1 MDERKLRVVKF
12 FAIIYILFGLS
23 IIYLLHFNT
32 GIEISG
38 KPSGKGLEITVKN
51 SSLHL
56 IRDLN
61 VSIIDQSNSE
71 SSILSL
77 AELSPAAE
85 KKVVIPGIHSANGII
100 TIKANAMYHLE
111 VLKQIKIEGAQDQN
125 EEVSAVL
132 EGPNKTFVNTQT
144 RFKITIC
151 AAKLEN
157 QSVKITPDLE
167 SAFFTAAQEPK
178 TIEVKAGQCGV
189 EEFAFSPSN
198 KGKTTIAFNIQIGSL
213 NKRLEKEIEIID

>member
-1 MDERKLRVVKF
+1 MDKQKLRVVKF

-23 IIYLLHFNT
+23 IIYLLNFNT

-61 VSIIDQSNSE
+61 VSIIDQNNSE
-71 SSILSL
+71 SNILSL
-77 AELSPAAE
+77 AELNPNDG
-85 KKVVIPGIHSANGII
+85 KKIIIPEIHSTNGVI
-100 TIKANAMYHLE
+100 TIKANALYHLE
-111 VLKQIKIEGAQDQN
+111 VLKQIQIEGTQEQKDELN
-125 EEVSAVL
+125 AVL

-144 RFKITIC
+144 KFKITIC
-151 AAKLEN
+151 ATELEN
-157 QSVKITPDLE
+157 QSVKITPALE
-167 SAFFTAAQEPK
+167 SAFFTATPEPK
-178 TIEVKAGQCGV
+178 SVEVKGGQCDT
-189 EEFAFSPSN
+189 EEFTFSPSN